1 MENPTIEQLVRRY
14 VEIKD
19 LMKELRAEKKE
30 IEEVLR
36 EYAQRTGIR
45 EFEVD
50 GKKVFFEEKLS
61 LKVK

>member
-36 EYAQRTGIR
+36 EYAQRTGIK
-45 EFEVD
+45 EFKVD

>member
-1 MENPTIEQLVRRY
+1 MENPTIEQLVKRY
-14 VEIKD
+14 VEIRN
-19 LMKELRAEKKE
+19 LMKELRAEKRE

-36 EYAQRTGIR
+36 EYAKRTGIK
-45 EFEVD
+45 EFEAE